1 MHAGRKIPWNLFS
14 PKVPFRA
21 TLVPNH
27 QHPQMLM
34 STGDFEIHHLTL
46 SHHGKV
52 KFLEGQS
59 IGVLPTV
66 TASPNAALALVRL
79 MNAYES
85 SYPKNFRYSSVD
97 DLVELRNQLLKDG
110 EELWNLLQKPSTHL
124 LISGGRDL
132 DAMMADSQ
140 QKRRRPNV
148 LRDVNHRSAITM
160 NVEAW
165 FRQLPPDEFQPF
177 ETQLREALIGV
188 AAKAQDFKLP
198 GGRFP
203 LQAWIDRRLG
213 GEVRATVE
221 KNFLEI
227 ALIPTAPLYTQ
238 HVGTDEAFFAGL
250 KDDSFSKDWGSPMDE
265 EEEALRESIFDFL
278 AAWSSPD
285 WAKIH
290 DLSSDANV
298 RGCCKNFLPSSVAL
312 GDWIER
318 RIGGE
323 IEIDQDRAAR
333 AERETDRAPTENG

>member
-1 MHAGRKIPWNLFS
+1 METWGKKSRLHLVKLLLFMILLTAKDEKTHTENGWRMHAGRKIPWNLFS

-79 MNAYES
+79 YPIASSRAGDDQRSKTFSLCVKRVLAAKRSADGVMTREDEYQASCSNYLCSLKLGDKVTITGPMGRELLLPEDLRGHTLIFVARDLGLAPVRAHLRRLLHDRKEQGSFDGAIRVVFAGHEMYEDEMNAYES

-132 DAMMADSQ
+132 DAMMA
-140 QKRRRPNV
+140 
-148 LRDVNHRSAITM
+148 VN
-160 NVEAW
+160 
-165 FRQLPPDEFQPF
+165 L
-177 ETQLREALIGV
+177 
-188 AAKAQDFKLP
+188 
-198 GGRFP
+198 
-203 LQAWIDRRLG
+203 
-213 GEVRATVE
+213 
-221 KNFLEI
+221 
-227 ALIPTAPLYTQ
+227 
-238 HVGTDEAFFAGL
+238 
-250 KDDSFSKDWGSPMDE
+250 
-265 EEEALRESIFDFL
+265 
-278 AAWSSPD
+278 
-285 WAKIH
+285 
-290 DLSSDANV
+290 
-298 RGCCKNFLPSSVAL
+298 
-312 GDWIER
+312 
-318 RIGGE
+318 
-323 IEIDQDRAAR
+323 
-333 AERETDRAPTENG
+333 